1 MNTILKTAMVG
12 ALALGGSSAFAAI
25 PIPST
30 GSSDLILVVQNLTT
44 DATYALDTGISI
56 NSLLPNSGLVAGASL
71 NDTAFTGITKSIGAS
86 TLLGQFLA
94 ANPASG
100 DGWALEAG
108 QYNGAVSNGA
118 IEPPGAAKG
127 IFSSE
132 SFTASPSNLAGKNL
146 SPTFGAYLGG
156 IGNDIGQNIGG
167 MFALQSA
174 TESTAVTYSGT
185 APKKYNF
192 TSVADFDQLGES
204 SALYGFT
211 GNGNTSKLQTYI
223 LGSVVLSATGT
234 LTFSPNAHTAP
245 VPLPAAAWL
254 FGSGLLGLVGVSRRR
269 KAAV

>member
-94 ANPASG
+94 ANPASC
-100 DGWALEAG
+100 DGWALEA
-108 QYNGAVSNGA
+108 
-118 IEPPGAAKG
+118 PGAAKG